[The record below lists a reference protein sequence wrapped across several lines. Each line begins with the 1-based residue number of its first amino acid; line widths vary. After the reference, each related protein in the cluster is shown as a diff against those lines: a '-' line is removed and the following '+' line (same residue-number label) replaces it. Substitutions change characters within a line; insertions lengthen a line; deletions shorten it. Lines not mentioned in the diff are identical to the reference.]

1 MPQQTAT
8 MAAYARPAQARVEW
22 TEHCLEPVESA
33 PTLSGW
39 RAGLAVAIVASVLA
53 LLALPLLA
61 VIDPPLAGRAAG
73 WLGRLAAVVAAMTAL
88 QALVVVVAVVLV
100 SKSDGRQ

>member
-22 TEHCLEPVESA
+22 TEHCLEPDEHV

-39 RAGLAVAIVASVLA
+39 RAVLAVAIVAAVLA
-53 LLALPLLA
+53 LLALPVLA
-61 VIDPPLAGRAAG
+61 VLDPPLAGRAAG
-73 WLGRLAAVVAAMTAL
+73 WLGHLAAVVSVMTAAR
-88 QALVVVVAVVLV
+88 ALIVVVAFVVV
-100 SKSDGRQ
+100 SRSSDRP